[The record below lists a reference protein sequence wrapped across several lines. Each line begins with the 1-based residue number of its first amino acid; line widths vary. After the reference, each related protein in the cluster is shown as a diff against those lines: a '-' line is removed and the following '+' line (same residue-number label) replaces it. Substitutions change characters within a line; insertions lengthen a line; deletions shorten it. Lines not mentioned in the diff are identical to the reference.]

1 MHLSKVLI
9 VVLTTLS
16 PALSPATAQTATD
29 TSGSLEGR
37 VMTTAGEPARDAT
50 VAILE
55 LGLVTEV
62 DEEGRFSFADL
73 PLGTFYLD
81 VRSTRHGQAVE
92 PVEIASAAPTEISL
106 VVDLAV
112 HSDEIVVSTT
122 ADPRHASQLFQP
134 VGVLSGEELVEKL
147 EMSIGD
153 TLAKQPGVSSSYFGP
168 GAGRPIIR
176 GLGGDRVRVLKDGL
190 GSGDASDTSPDHAV
204 SIDPLSAE
212 RVEIARGPATLLYG
226 SAAIGGAVNILT
238 NSVPETLPSSSIT
251 GDVALRGGSVAN
263 ERSGSLKLDG
273 SAGSRVAWHAE
284 AFARQTDDYD
294 IPSDAVL
301 GGPEEGHEEEEHEG
315 EEHEDEEHGDEED
328 RSPGFLPNSSIE
340 SSGAT
345 LGFSWVGDRSFF
357 GIAATGYDTDY
368 GVPGVGHAHGHEG
381 EEEHHE
387 GEEEHEGEE
396 HEDEEHEGEEEEE
409 DIRID
414 LRQRRIDLKGGW
426 KELGGFVDRL
436 QLRIGATDYEHME
449 LEGDEIGTTFTN
461 ETLEARLEAVQKR
474 TGPWHGSFG
483 IQFGDRDFA
492 AIGEEAF
499 TPPSTT
505 EKWALFA
512 FEELDKE
519 TWRFQAGARL
529 ESQDVEAEDNPSRSD
544 TAFSGSLGA
553 IWAPAETHSVSIN
566 VASSAKL
573 PNAEELYSFGPH
585 LATGT
590 FEIGNPDLDT
600 ERSLG
605 IDLRLRGDWDR
616 WGGTISAFYNDFSD
630 YIYLGLTGEE
640 EDGLD
645 VGRYVQ
651 SDAEFLGVEAEV
663 HIELLELDPHHLEL
677 DLMGDVVRAE
687 LADGDNLP
695 RMPAARLGGGL
706 RYRSERWSASA
717 TVTHNLEQDRVS
729 EAEGEAPTPSSTLVG
744 ASVGYRFFTTG
755 TVHRVELVG
764 TNLTDEVA
772 RVATSFLKDEIVLP
786 GRNITLNYRLS
797 F

>member
-1 MHLSKVLI
+1 MHLRKVL
-9 VVLTTLS
+9 VVALTTFLPAVS
-16 PALSPATAQTATD
+16 PLAAQTATD
-29 TSGSLEGR
+29 ASGRLDGR
-37 VMTTAGEPARDAT
+37 VMTTSDEPARDAT
-50 VAILE
+50 VTILE
-55 LGLVTEV
+55 LGLVTTV
-62 DEEGRFSFADL
+62 DEDGHFSFTGL
-73 PLGTFYLD
+73 PVGTFYLD

-92 PVEIASAAPTEISL
+92 AVEITLDAPTEVEL
-106 VVDLAV
+106 VVDLTV
-112 HSDEIVVSTT
+112 HSDELIVSTT

-176 GLGGDRVRVLKDGL
+176 GLSGDRVRILKDGI

-238 NSVPETLPSSSIT
+238 NAVPETLPSSGIT
-251 GDVALRGGSVAN
+251 GDVALRAGSVAN
-263 ERSGSLKLDG
+263 EKSGSLKLDG
-273 SAGSRVAWHAE
+273 SAGSRIAWHAE

-301 GGPEEGHEEEEHEG
+301 GEPEEEHEEEGHEE
-315 EEHEDEEHGDEED
+315 EED

-345 LGFSWVGDRSFF
+345 LGISWVGDKSFF
-357 GIAATGYDTDY
+357 GIAAAGYDTDY

-381 EEEHHE
+381 EEE
-387 GEEEHEGEE
+387 EHEGEE
-396 HEDEEHEGEEEEE
+396 EEHEGEEEEE

-474 TGPWHGSFG
+474 SGPWHGSFG
-483 IQFGDRDFA
+483 IQFGDRDFSA
-492 AIGEEAF
+492 LGEEAF

-512 FEELDKE
+512 FEELDKK
-519 TWRFQAGARL
+519 TWRFQIGARL
-529 ESQDVEAEDNPSRSD
+529 ESQDVDAEDNPARRD

-553 IWAPAETHSVSIN
+553 IWAPAETHSVSFN

-605 IDLRLRGDWDR
+605 IDFRLRGDYER

-640 EDGLD
+640 EDGLE
-645 VGRYVQ
+645 VGRYIQ
-651 SDAEFLGVEAEV
+651 SDAEFIGLEVEA
-663 HIELLELDPHHLEL
+663 HIELLELDPHHLEF
-677 DLMGDVVRAE
+677 DLMGDVVRGE
-687 LADGDNLP
+687 FADGDNIA

-717 TVTHNLEQDRVS
+717 TVTHNFEQDRIS
-729 EAEGEAPTPSSTLVG
+729 EAEGEIPTPSSTLVG
-744 ASVGYRFFTTG
+744 ATVGYRFFTAG

-764 TNLTDEVA
+764 ANLTDEVA